1 MLEEITWQHK
11 FKSKMKQ
18 SVIKEMAT
26 NELEDRLD
34 EEKSRLEKM
43 KVNHLVSPLENP
55 KQITFSR
62 KTIARILTELRN
74 RELNEA

>member
-1 MLEEITWQHK
+1 
-11 FKSKMKQ
+11 MKQ

-43 KVNHLVSPLENP
+43 RINHLVSPLENP
-55 KQITFSR
+55 KQITFAR
-62 KTIARILTELRN
+62 KAIARILTELRS
-74 RELNEA
+74 RDLNEA

>member
-1 MLEEITWQHK
+1 
-11 FKSKMKQ
+11 MKQ

-74 RELNEA
+74 RELNEV